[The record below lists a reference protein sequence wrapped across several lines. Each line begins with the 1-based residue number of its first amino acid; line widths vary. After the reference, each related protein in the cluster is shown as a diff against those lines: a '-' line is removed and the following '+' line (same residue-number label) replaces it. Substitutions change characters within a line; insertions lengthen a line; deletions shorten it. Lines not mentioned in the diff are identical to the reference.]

1 VQQGMHCSVLVQPD
15 RLVVASDRDR
25 VEGHHEEV
33 LIDPADNPHD
43 HIVAA
48 LKRFLP
54 LGGRCSLIDSDPSF
68 LAAPRRGPTALIDP
82 HLLGAQAD
90 AEVVLVPSSQAIAA
104 LIRSTNPI
112 SYDLTKHEFVPT
124 EPFALIQITE
134 GASATTFKLAL
145 VDAKGKA
152 TPATTPSPGSVNL
165 GRAGHVCTELLP
177 HLLKELDTTPS
188 AVIVLSSESAT
199 FGQVLSDH
207 FAHQLAGEPY
217 PVNLLCDRYAALA
230 GGLVLA
236 QRPLED

>member
-1 VQQGMHCSVLVQPD
+1 MHCSVLVQPD

-25 VEGHHEEV
+25 VEGHLEV
-33 LIDPADNPHD
+33 VHIDPADNPHD

-54 LGGRCSLIDSDPSF
+54 LGGRCSLIDSDNDPSF
-68 LAAPRRGPTALIDP
+68 LAAPRRGSTALIDP

-90 AEVVLVPSSQAIAA
+90 AEVVLVQSSQAIAA
-104 LIRSTNPI
+104 LIRSMGTS

-134 GASATTFKLAL
+134 GASATAFELAL
-145 VDAKGKA
+145 VDAKGNA

-165 GRAGHVCTELLP
+165 GRAGHACTELLP
-177 HLLKELDTTPS
+177 HLLKELGTTPS

-199 FGQVLSDH
+199 FGKVLSDH

-217 PVNLLCDRYAALA
+217 PVKLLCDRYAVLA
-230 GGLVLA
+230 GGLLLA
-236 QRPLED
+236 QLPLEG